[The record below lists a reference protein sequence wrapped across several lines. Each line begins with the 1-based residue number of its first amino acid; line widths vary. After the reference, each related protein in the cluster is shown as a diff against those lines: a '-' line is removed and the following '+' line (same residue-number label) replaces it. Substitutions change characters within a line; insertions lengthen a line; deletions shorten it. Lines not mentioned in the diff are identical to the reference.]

1 MNDPV
6 YIEAAQALARKMVS
20 SGKSVDEQISI
31 GFEICLSRKPD
42 ADELNRL
49 VALFQQIKVKYSQDE
64 NLAKQMATDPIG
76 PVPSGMNTTDLAAL
90 TVACN
95 VLLNLDEIL
104 MKR

>member
-1 MNDPV
+1 M
-6 YIEAAQALARKMVS
+6 IELF
-20 SGKSVDEQISI
+20 EQVK
-31 GFEICLSRKPD
+31 E
-42 ADELNRL
+42 
-49 VALFQQIKVKYSQDE
+49 KYSEDE

-90 TVACN
+90 TVTGN